1 MCTFAP
7 FSALSKH
14 HAFSEWLNCWLSFT
28 IVIYCLDQFNII
40 SMCTVDQP
48 PYYWEARCIDT
59 SRYAIEIYYSASYA
73 SNNRNLCIAAYFLQQ
88 AQYSKIHAERIEGL
102 CR

>member
-40 SMCTVDQP
+40 SMCTVDH
-48 PYYWEARCIDT
+48 T
-59 SRYAIEIYYSASYA
+59 SRYAIEIYYSDSYA
-73 SNNRNLCIAAYFLQQ
+73 SNNRNFCIAAYFLQQ